1 MKILF
6 YVILELIFI
15 IAAWFWGDLFF
26 ISMLKP
32 GETCLTA
39 NYGIN
44 IGNYLALGW
53 NNYFQWF
60 SNIEQ
65 MKIAKYIILELLII
79 VLSLLWGT
87 MMTNDHQS
95 GEICITP
102 AWGAQIQNYLELGWN
117 NYFHW
122 FRKDEQAPCRY
133 ETFTIIYFYIL
144 AVPLYTG
151 LKIYGKNYLYQA
163 LSWQVIIPEWL
174 LYIFV
179 YLYFLFKQKNI
190 ILTLGSL
197 GNAILGAILFFLPLI
212 IYGSLIIVAFKK
224 RESIR

>member
-1 MKILF
+1 
-6 YVILELIFI
+6 
-15 IAAWFWGDLFF
+15 
-26 ISMLKP
+26 
-32 GETCLTA
+32 
-39 NYGIN
+39 
-44 IGNYLALGW
+44 
-53 NNYFQWF
+53 
-60 SNIEQ
+60 

-102 AWGAQIQNYLELGWN
+102 AWGLKFKTIWN
-117 NYFHW
+117 LVGITIFR

-133 ETFTIIYFYIL
+133 ETFTIICFYIL

>member
-1 MKILF
+1 
-6 YVILELIFI
+6 
-15 IAAWFWGDLFF
+15 
-26 ISMLKP
+26 
-32 GETCLTA
+32 
-39 NYGIN
+39 
-44 IGNYLALGW
+44 
-53 NNYFQWF
+53 
-60 SNIEQ
+60 
-65 MKIAKYIILELLII
+65 MKIAKYIILELMII

-102 AWGAQIQNYLELGWN
+102 AWGAQIQNYLEFGWN

-133 ETFTIIYFYIL
+133 ETFTIICFYIL

-212 IYGSLIIVAFKK
+212 IYSSLIIVAFKK

>member
-1 MKILF
+1 MEF
-6 YVILELIFI
+6 
-15 IAAWFWGDLFF
+15 
-26 ISMLKP
+26 
-32 GETCLTA
+32 
-39 NYGIN
+39 
-44 IGNYLALGW
+44 
-53 NNYFQWF
+53 
-60 SNIEQ
+60 
-65 MKIAKYIILELLII
+65 
-79 VLSLLWGT
+79 
-87 MMTNDHQS
+87 
-95 GEICITP
+95 
-102 AWGAQIQNYLELGWN
+102 GWN

-133 ETFTIIYFYIL
+133 ETFTIICFYIL

>member
-1 MKILF
+1 
-6 YVILELIFI
+6 
-15 IAAWFWGDLFF
+15 
-26 ISMLKP
+26 
-32 GETCLTA
+32 
-39 NYGIN
+39 
-44 IGNYLALGW
+44 
-53 NNYFQWF
+53 
-60 SNIEQ
+60 

-102 AWGAQIQNYLELGWN
+102 AWGAQIQNYLEFGWN

-133 ETFTIIYFYIL
+133 ETFTIICFYIL

-212 IYGSLIIVAFKK
+212 IYGSLISSLFQRAIHILGWGGWIRTNECRHQKPMPYHLATPQYVPAGKLPG
-224 RESIR
+224 RSITSAGLYLC